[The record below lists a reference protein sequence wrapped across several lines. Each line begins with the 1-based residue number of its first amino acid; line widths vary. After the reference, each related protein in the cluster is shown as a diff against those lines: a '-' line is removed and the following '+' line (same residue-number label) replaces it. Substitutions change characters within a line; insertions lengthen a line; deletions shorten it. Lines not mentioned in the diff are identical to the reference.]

1 MTTAAYLSL
10 GAVLFAAGAAGAVI
24 RTSAV
29 GRLVGVEL
37 MLAAATLTFA
47 ASAVGFRELDGQV
60 AALLVVVVAAAQ
72 AIVGYALVAGLRR
85 RA

>member
-1 MTTAAYLSL
+1 MTTVAYLYV
-10 GAVLFAAGAAGAVI
+10 GAILFAAGALGTLI

-37 MLAAATLTFA
+37 MLAAAMLTFA

-60 AALLVVVVAAAQ
+60 AALLVVIVAVAQ
-72 AIVGYALVAGLRR
+72 ATVGFSLVVGLRR
-85 RA
+85 PE

>member
-1 MTTAAYLSL
+1 MTTAAYLVL
-10 GAVLFAAGAAGAVI
+10 GAILFAAGAVGVVV

-47 ASAVGFRELDGQV
+47 ASGVGFRELDGQV
-60 AALLVVVVAAAQ
+60 AALLAVVVAAAQ
-72 AIVGYALVAGLRR
+72 AIVGYALVARPER
-85 RA
+85 SE

>member
-1 MTTAAYLSL
+1 MTTTAYLIV
-10 GAVLFAAGAAGAVI
+10 GAILFATGALGTLI

-47 ASAVGFRELDGQV
+47 AAAVGFRELDGQV
-60 AALLVVVVAAAQ
+60 AALAVICVAFAH
-72 AIVGYALVAGLRR
+72 ALVGFTLAAGPRR
-85 RA
+85 PE

>member
-1 MTTAAYLSL
+1 MTTAAYLYL
-10 GAVLFAAGAAGAVI
+10 GAILFAAGALGTVI

-60 AALLVVVVAAAQ
+60 AALLVVIVAVAQ
-72 AIVGYALVAGLRR
+72 ATVGFSLVAGLRR
-85 RA
+85 PE

>member
-1 MTTAAYLSL
+1 MTTAAYLFV
-10 GAVLFAAGAAGAVI
+10 GAVLFAAGAAGTVV
-24 RTSAV
+24 RMSAV

-60 AALLVVVVAAAQ
+60 AALLVVVVALAQ
-72 AIVGYALVAGLRR
+72 GAVGFALSSGLRR
-85 RA
+85 PE